1 MRIVILYQYFGTPGG
16 SWSTRCYELA
26 RRWVRMGDEVTVI
39 TSPYDKSDIK
49 PRGYIHRTEIEGIKL
64 VVIDSGDSNTF
75 TILKR
80 MFRAVR
86 FAITASYQA
95 ATIPCDILIA
105 SSGPITIGIPALI
118 AKWIRGRRFVFEVR
132 DLWPQGA
139 IENGLIRGRFM
150 ERLSYGFEGFCYRNA
165 ELVVA
170 ASIGMEQ
177 SIRMRHPRTSTLVI
191 PNASDIELF
200 GNGPDIEF
208 PACIDTSKKTFLYT
222 GSLGLMDAVGDVI
235 EGFAALED
243 LSDIQLVI
251 IGDGAERRM
260 LQERVR
266 ELGLADKIHFIGL
279 IPKFQVAGWYKIALA
294 SFVVFKD
301 FPVWS
306 TVSPN
311 KMFDSFA
318 AGVPIIQ
325 NTGGWI
331 HDLVGEQACGLN
343 AQMGDPQSMAECIR
357 RISTDDT
364 LRLELGRNAR
374 RLAETAFNRDIL
386 SRKYREG
393 LLSLTDEAEVITD
406 TDGLG
411 QTGHRTGSVHH
422 TSDTA

>member
-49 PRGYIHRTEIEGIKL
+49 PQGYIHRTEIEGIRL
-64 VVIDSGDSNTF
+64 VVINSGDSNTLPLP
-75 TILKR
+75 TR
-80 MFRAVR
+80 MFRAMR
-86 FAITASYQA
+86 FAISASYQA
-95 ATIPCDILIA
+95 ATIPSDIVIA

-118 AKWIRGRRFVFEVR
+118 AKWVRGRRFVFEVR

-139 IENGLIRGRFM
+139 IENRLIRGRLM
-150 ERLSYGFEGFCYRNA
+150 ERLSYGFEGLCYRNA

-170 ASIGMEQ
+170 ASIGMEE
-177 SIRMRHPRTSTLVI
+177 SIRRRHPRTRTLVI
-191 PNASDIELF
+191 PNASDTELF
-200 GNGPDIEF
+200 GNGPDLEF
-208 PACIDTSKKTFLYT
+208 PAFINNGKKTFLYT

-235 EGFAALED
+235 EGFAALDD

-251 IGDGAERRM
+251 IGEGAERRM
-260 LQERVR
+260 LQQRVR
-266 ELGLADKIHFIGL
+266 ALGLEGKIHFIGL
-279 IPKFQVAGWYKIALA
+279 IPKFQVAGWYKIAHA

-301 FPVWS
+301 YPVWA

-331 HDLVGEQACGLN
+331 RDLVEEQACGLN
-343 AQMGDPQSMAECIR
+343 ARMGDPHSMAECIR
-357 RISTDDT
+357 RMSTDDT
-364 LRLELGRNAR
+364 LRMRLGRNAK

-386 SRKYREG
+386 SREYREG
-393 LLSLTDEAEVITD
+393 LLSLTREAEAD
-406 TDGLG
+406 NRMDASARGG
-411 QTGHRTGSVHH
+411 RSTGTVTQ
-422 TSDTA
+422 TSDRA

>member
-49 PRGYIHRTEIEGIKL
+49 PQGYIHRTEIEGIRL

-75 TILKR
+75 PLWKR

-86 FAITASYQA
+86 FAVSASYQA

-118 AKWIRGRRFVFEVR
+118 ARWVKGRRFVFEVR

-139 IENGLIRGRFM
+139 IENGLIRGKLM
-150 ERLSYGFEGFCYRNA
+150 ERLSYGFEALCYRNA

-170 ASIGMEQ
+170 ASIGMED
-177 SIRMRHPRTSTLVI
+177 SIRRRHPRTRTLVI

-208 PACIDTSKKTFLYT
+208 PASIDTGKKTFLYT

-235 EGFAALED
+235 EGFAALDD

-260 LQERVR
+260 LQQRVA
-266 ELGLADKIHFIGL
+266 ELGLGANIHLIGL
-279 IPKFQVAGWYKIALA
+279 IPKVQVAGWYKIALA

-331 HDLVGEQACGLN
+331 RDLVAEQACGLN
-343 AQMGDPQSMAECIR
+343 ANMGDPQSMAECIR
-357 RISTDDT
+357 RISTDDA
-364 LRLELGRNAR
+364 LRMELGRNAR
-374 RLAETAFNRDIL
+374 RMAETTFNRDIL
-386 SRKYREG
+386 TKTYREG
-393 LLSLTDEAEVITD
+393 LQSATI
-406 TDGLG
+406 
-411 QTGHRTGSVHH
+411 QTERT
-422 TSDTA
+422 

>member
-49 PRGYIHRTEIEGIKL
+49 PQGYIHRTEIEGIRL

-75 TILKR
+75 PLWKR

-86 FAITASYQA
+86 FAVSASYQA

-118 AKWIRGRRFVFEVR
+118 ARWVKGRRFVFEVR

-139 IENGLIRGRFM
+139 IENGLIRGKLM
-150 ERLSYGFEGFCYRNA
+150 ERLSYGFEALCYRNA

-170 ASIGMEQ
+170 ASIGMED
-177 SIRMRHPRTSTLVI
+177 SIRRRHPRTRTLVI

-208 PACIDTSKKTFLYT
+208 PASIDTGKKTFLYT

-235 EGFAALED
+235 EGFAALDD

-260 LQERVR
+260 LQQRVA
-266 ELGLADKIHFIGL
+266 ELGLGANIHFIGL
-279 IPKFQVAGWYKIALA
+279 IPKVQVAGWYKIALA

-331 HDLVGEQACGLN
+331 RDLVAEQACGLN
-343 AQMGDPQSMAECIR
+343 ANMGDPQSMAECIR
-357 RISTDDT
+357 RISTDDA
-364 LRLELGRNAR
+364 LRMELGRNAR
-374 RLAETAFNRDIL
+374 RMAETTFNRDL
-386 SRKYREG
+386 LTKTYREG
-393 LLSLTDEAEVITD
+393 LQSATI
-406 TDGLG
+406 
-411 QTGHRTGSVHH
+411 QTERP
-422 TSDTA
+422 

>member
-49 PRGYIHRTEIEGIKL
+49 PQGYIHRTEIEGIRL

-75 TILKR
+75 PLWKR

-86 FAITASYQA
+86 FAVSASYQA

-118 AKWIRGRRFVFEVR
+118 ARWVKGRRFVFEVR

-139 IENGLIRGRFM
+139 IENGLIRGKLM
-150 ERLSYGFEGFCYRNA
+150 ERLSYGFEALCYRNA

-170 ASIGMEQ
+170 ASIGMED
-177 SIRMRHPRTSTLVI
+177 SIRRRHPRTRTLVI

-208 PACIDTSKKTFLYT
+208 PASIDTGKKTFLYT

-235 EGFAALED
+235 EGFAALDD

-260 LQERVR
+260 LQQRVA
-266 ELGLADKIHFIGL
+266 ELGLGANIHFIGL
-279 IPKFQVAGWYKIALA
+279 IPKVQVAGWYKIALA

-331 HDLVGEQACGLN
+331 RDLVAEQACGLN
-343 AQMGDPQSMAECIR
+343 ANMGDPQSMAECIR
-357 RISTDDT
+357 RISTDDA
-364 LRLELGRNAR
+364 LRMELGRNAR
-374 RLAETAFNRDIL
+374 RMAETTFNRDIL
-386 SRKYREG
+386 TKTYREG
-393 LLSLTDEAEVITD
+393 LQSATI
-406 TDGLG
+406 
-411 QTGHRTGSVHH
+411 QTERT
-422 TSDTA
+422 

>member
-49 PRGYIHRTEIEGIKL
+49 PQGYIHRTEIEGIRL

-75 TILKR
+75 PLWKR

-86 FAITASYQA
+86 FAVSASYQA

-118 AKWIRGRRFVFEVR
+118 ARWVKGRRFVFEVR

-139 IENGLIRGRFM
+139 IENGLIRGKLM
-150 ERLSYGFEGFCYRNA
+150 ERLSYGFEALCYRNA

-170 ASIGMEQ
+170 ASIGMED
-177 SIRMRHPRTSTLVI
+177 SIRRRHPRTRTLVI

-208 PACIDTSKKTFLYT
+208 PASIDTGKKTFLYT

-235 EGFAALED
+235 EGFAALDD
-243 LSDIQLVI
+243 LRDIQLVI

-260 LQERVR
+260 LQQRVA
-266 ELGLADKIHFIGL
+266 ELGLGANIHFIGL
-279 IPKFQVAGWYKIALA
+279 IPKVQVAGWYKIALA

-331 HDLVGEQACGLN
+331 RDLVAEQACGLN
-343 AQMGDPQSMAECIR
+343 ANMGDPQSMAECIR
-357 RISTDDT
+357 RISTDDA
-364 LRLELGRNAR
+364 LRMELGRNAR
-374 RLAETAFNRDIL
+374 RMAETTFNRDIL
-386 SRKYREG
+386 TKTYREG
-393 LLSLTDEAEVITD
+393 LQSATI
-406 TDGLG
+406 
-411 QTGHRTGSVHH
+411 QTERT
-422 TSDTA
+422 

>member
-49 PRGYIHRTEIEGIKL
+49 PQGYIHRTEIEGIRL

-75 TILKR
+75 PLWKR

-86 FAITASYQA
+86 FAVSASYQA

-118 AKWIRGRRFVFEVR
+118 ARWVKGRRFVFEVR
-132 DLWPQGA
+132 DLWPQGV
-139 IENGLIRGRFM
+139 IENGLIRGKLM
-150 ERLSYGFEGFCYRNA
+150 ERLSYGFEALCYRNA

-170 ASIGMEQ
+170 ASIGMED
-177 SIRMRHPRTSTLVI
+177 SIRRRHPRTRTLVI

-208 PACIDTSKKTFLYT
+208 PASIDTGKKTFLYT

-235 EGFAALED
+235 EGFAALDD
-243 LSDIQLVI
+243 LRDIQLVI

-260 LQERVR
+260 LQQRVA
-266 ELGLADKIHFIGL
+266 ELGLGANIHFIGL
-279 IPKFQVAGWYKIALA
+279 IPKVQVAGWYKIALA

-331 HDLVGEQACGLN
+331 RDLVAEQACGLN
-343 AQMGDPQSMAECIR
+343 ANMGDPQSMAECIR
-357 RISTDDT
+357 RISTDDA
-364 LRLELGRNAR
+364 LRMELGRNAR
-374 RLAETAFNRDIL
+374 RMAETTFNRDIL
-386 SRKYREG
+386 TKTYREG
-393 LLSLTDEAEVITD
+393 LQSATI
-406 TDGLG
+406 
-411 QTGHRTGSVHH
+411 QTERT
-422 TSDTA
+422 

>member
-64 VVIDSGDSNTF
+64 VVINSGDSNTLP
-75 TILKR
+75 IHKR
-80 MFRAVR
+80 MFRAVM
-86 FAITASYQA
+86 FAISASYQA
-95 ATIPCDILIA
+95 ATIPSDIVIA

-118 AKWIRGRRFVFEVR
+118 AKWFRGRRFVFEVR

-139 IENGLIRGRFM
+139 IEHGLIRGRFM
-150 ERLSYGFEGFCYRNA
+150 EHLSYGFEGLCYRNA

-170 ASIGMEQ
+170 ASIGMED
-177 SIRMRHPRTSTLVI
+177 SIRRRHPRTRTLVI
-191 PNASDIELF
+191 PNASDTELF

-208 PACIDTSKKTFLYT
+208 PSFINTGLKTFLYT

-235 EGFAALED
+235 EGFASMED

-251 IGDGAERRM
+251 IGDGAERRI
-260 LQERVR
+260 LQQRVY
-266 ELGLADKIHFIGL
+266 ELGLSGKIHFIGL
-279 IPKFQVAGWYKIALA
+279 IPKFQVAGWYKIAHA
-294 SFVVFKD
+294 SFVVFKN

-325 NTGGWI
+325 NTSGWI
-331 HDLVGEQACGLN
+331 CELVEEKACGLN
-343 AQMGDPQSMAECIR
+343 AKMGDPISMAECIR
-357 RISTDDT
+357 RMSTDET
-364 LRLELGRNAR
+364 LRLELGRNAK
-374 RLAETAFNRDIL
+374 RLAETSFNRDTL
-386 SRKYREG
+386 SRKYRDG
-393 LLSLTDEAEVITD
+393 LLSLNVE
-406 TDGLG
+406 
-411 QTGHRTGSVHH
+411 S
-422 TSDTA
+422 

>member
-39 TSPYDKSDIK
+39 TSPYDKSDLK
-49 PRGYIHRTEIEGIKL
+49 PQGYIHRTEIEGIRL

-75 TILKR
+75 PLWKR

-86 FAITASYQA
+86 FAVSASYQA

-118 AKWIRGRRFVFEVR
+118 ARWVKGRRFVFEVR
-132 DLWPQGA
+132 DLWPQGV
-139 IENGLIRGRFM
+139 IENGLIRGKLM
-150 ERLSYGFEGFCYRNA
+150 ERLSYGFEALCYRNA

-170 ASIGMEQ
+170 ASIGMED
-177 SIRMRHPRTSTLVI
+177 SIRRRHPRTRTLVI

-208 PACIDTSKKTFLYT
+208 PASIDTGKKTFLYT

-235 EGFAALED
+235 EGFAALDD
-243 LSDIQLVI
+243 LRDIQLVI

-260 LQERVR
+260 LQQRVA
-266 ELGLADKIHFIGL
+266 ELGLGANIHFIGL
-279 IPKFQVAGWYKIALA
+279 IPKVQVAGWYKIALA

-331 HDLVGEQACGLN
+331 RDLVAEQACGLN
-343 AQMGDPQSMAECIR
+343 ANMGDPQSMAECIR
-357 RISTDDT
+357 RISTDDA
-364 LRLELGRNAR
+364 LRMELGRNAR
-374 RLAETAFNRDIL
+374 RMAETTFNRDIL
-386 SRKYREG
+386 TKTYREG
-393 LLSLTDEAEVITD
+393 LQSATI
-406 TDGLG
+406 
-411 QTGHRTGSVHH
+411 QTERT
-422 TSDTA
+422 

>member
-49 PRGYIHRTEIEGIKL
+49 PKGYIHRTEIEGIRL

-75 TILKR
+75 PILKR

-86 FAITASYQA
+86 FAISASYQA

-118 AKWIRGRRFVFEVR
+118 ARWIRGRRFVFEVR

-139 IENGLIRGRFM
+139 IEHRLIRGRFL
-150 ERLSYGFEGFCYRNA
+150 ERLSYGFEGLCYRNA

-170 ASIGMEQ
+170 ASVGMEK
-177 SIRMRHPRTSTLVI
+177 SIRKRHPRTRTLVI
-191 PNASDIELF
+191 PNASDNELF
-200 GNGPDIEF
+200 GDGPDIEI
-208 PACIDTSKKTFLYT
+208 PAFLLNGKKTFLYT

-235 EGFAALED
+235 EGFALLTD

-260 LQERVR
+260 LQQRVQ
-266 ELGLADKIHFIGL
+266 ELDLAGKIHFIGL
-279 IPKFQVAGWYKIALA
+279 IPKLQVAGWYKIAHA

-331 HDLVGEQACGLN
+331 RVLVDEQACGLN
-343 AQMGDPQSMAECIR
+343 AEMGEAQSMAECIR
-357 RISTDDT
+357 RMSSDDS
-364 LRLELGRNAR
+364 LRLELGKNAK
-374 RLAETAFNRDIL
+374 RLAETVFNRDLL
-386 SRKYREG
+386 SREYR
-393 LLSLTDEAEVITD
+393 
-406 TDGLG
+406 DGLVALMPETANAM
-411 QTGHRTGSVHH
+411 QRDSQSKSSCRTESVKHS
-422 TSDTA
+422 SDTA